1 LLADHVL
8 VQLHNGAK
16 GRRRKGILASGVSRV
31 SAVLHFP
38 RARTPVSY
46 QYFAMTLK
54 EATERHQELADFV
67 RRADYA
73 YYVEARP
80 ITSDREYDKIYRELV
95 DLEQQFPQLIT
106 PDSPTQ
112 RVGGQPLTE
121 FKPVQHLAPMM
132 SLDNTYSEGEVRA
145 FVQRVQRLLPH
156 EKLQWVLEPKIDGV
170 AISLRYEN
178 GLFTI
183 GATRG
188 DGTTGDDITANL
200 KTIRSI
206 PLRLKAAGEAPQLL
220 EVRGEVYLP
229 LKSFQKIN
237 AERLANNEEPF
248 ANPRNA
254 AAGSLKQLDPR
265 IPARRGLD
273 IVLYGVG
280 QIEGAERKPR
290 HSENLDWLRSLGF
303 KVPEKYWCCHNE
315 AEVMTAI
322 KELDTLRKNFAY
334 QTDGAVIKLDDVKLR
349 EKAGATSKAPRWAI
363 AYKYQSEQAETKL
376 LDISIQVGRT
386 GALTPVAELQPVLLS
401 GTTVKRASLHNEDQI
416 RRLDVKIGDTVT
428 IEKAGEIIPQ
438 VVGVVLTKRTGEE
451 RPFHFPKNCPECGK
465 PVSRSGLA
473 GEDVAWRCTNP
484 ECPAKIRGLI
494 EHWCNRNAMDV
505 EGGGE
510 VLVRQLVESKLVR
523 DVADLYSLTTD
534 QVAGLERMGRKSAQ
548 NFIDGI
554 QQSKER
560 DLWRVIHGLGIF
572 HVGEGVAKVLAR
584 SFPSLDDL
592 AGATREQINAVEDIG
607 EVIAASVHEWLREP
621 RNAETI
627 AKLQSAGVNFKS
639 SLYKAT
645 ASGPLTGK
653 TFVITGTLPTLKR
666 DEAKAL
672 VENAGGKVAGSV
684 SKNTDYVV
692 VGEDAGS
699 KLDKARTLGVKT
711 ISEAELLELL
721 K

>member
-1 LLADHVL
+1 
-8 VQLHNGAK
+8 
-16 GRRRKGILASGVSRV
+16 
-31 SAVLHFP
+31 
-38 RARTPVSY
+38 
-46 QYFAMTLK
+46 MTLK
-54 EATERHQELADFV
+54 EATARHAELAELV

-80 ITSDREYDKIYRELV
+80 ITSDREYDKLYRELV
-95 DLEQQFPQLIT
+95 DLEQQFPQLAT
-106 PDSPTQ
+106 ADSPTQ

-132 SLDNTYSEGEVRA
+132 SLDNTYSESEARA
-145 FVQRVQRLLPH
+145 FVQRVQRLLPQ
-156 EKLQWVLEPKIDGV
+156 EKLEWVVEPKVDGV
-170 AISLRYEN
+170 AVSLRYEN
-178 GLFTI
+178 GVLAI

-200 KTIRSI
+200 KTVRSI
-206 PLRLKAAGEAPQLL
+206 PLRLKSAEKPPSLI

-229 LKSFQKIN
+229 WKSFQKIN

-273 IVLYGVG
+273 VVLYGLG
-280 QIEGAERKPR
+280 QVEGQRKPR
-290 HSENLDWLRSLGF
+290 HSETLEWLRALGF
-303 KVPEKYWCCHNE
+303 KVPEKYWVCADE
-315 AEVMTAI
+315 QEVMAAI
-322 KELDTLRKNFAY
+322 KELDALRKNFAY
-334 QTDGAVIKLDDVKLR
+334 QTDGAVIKLDDVKMR
-349 EKAGATSKAPRWAI
+349 ERAGATSKAPRWAI
-363 AYKYQSEQAETKL
+363 AYKYESEQAETKL

-438 VVGVVLTKRTGEE
+438 VVGVVLTKRTGTEKV
-451 RPFHFPKNCPECGK
+451 FQFPKKCPECGSA
-465 PVSRSGLA
+465 VSRMGLA

-484 ECPAKIRGLI
+484 ECPAKVRCQI

-510 VLVRQLVESKLVR
+510 VLVRQLVEKSLVR

-554 QQSKER
+554 QQSKTR

-584 SFPSLDDL
+584 NFASLDDL

-607 EVIAASVHEWLREP
+607 EIIAGSVHDWFREP
-621 RNAETI
+621 RNAEI
-627 AKLQSAGVNFKS
+627 VKKLRSAGVNFKS

-653 TFVITGTLPTLKR
+653 TMVITGTLPTLKR

-672 VENAGGKVAGSV
+672 IETAGGKVAGSV
-684 SKNTDYVV
+684 SKSTDYVV

-699 KLDKARTLGVKT
+699 KLDKARSLGVKI
-711 ISEAELLELL
+711 ISEAELKELCG
-721 K
+721 